1 MTKPLKLSK
10 PTVELKVSRIRR
22 DPALMG
28 KPGEQQVKAA
38 EVRWRSSGQE
48 ITIAVIGIVLFA
60 LALDAIVLG
69 FGQMIAG

>member
-1 MTKPLKLSK
+1 MTKPLKLTK
-10 PTVELKVSRIRR
+10 PTVELKGSRIRR

-28 KPGEQQVKAA
+28 KPGEQEKAT

-69 FGQMIAG
+69 FGQMLAG

>member
-10 PTVELKVSRIRR
+10 PTVELKASRIRR
-22 DPALMG
+22 DPNITAAIA
-28 KPGEQQVKAA
+28 EEKAK
-38 EVRWRSSGQE
+38 EVRWRSSGHE
-48 ITIAVIGIVLFA
+48 IAIAIIGIVLFA